1 MPTGLSMSLG
11 AFSGPRNSTIVSTTD
26 LAGVRMGM
34 AECPSPYSKVLQ
46 AMRPAILL
54 WASSLPLKVR
64 TRAAWSVGSRHDPL
78 GSTALLNRLSYL
90 LLHIGRDLS
99 RSRRKGLTPALATVP
114 NVVNEQL
121 HLSDLANL

>member
-1 MPTGLSMSLG
+1 MQQDKVIDVRRTSKLSLH
-11 AFSGPRNSTIVSTTD
+11 T
-26 LAGVRMGM
+26 
-34 AECPSPYSKVLQ
+34 KVLQ
-46 AMRPAILL
+46 AMRPATLL
-54 WASSLPLKVR
+54 WASSLLLKIR
-64 TRAAWSVGSRHDPL
+64 TRAACSVGNRHGPL

-99 RSRRKGLTPALATVP
+99 RSRRKGLTPALAIVP